1 MSILKTIHTPSDL
14 KRLSPSKFPALCQEL
29 REQIIGVVSNVGG
42 HLASNLGVIE
52 LTVALHYLL
61 DTPKDKIVWDTSNQ
75 AYAHKL
81 LTGRRERFHTLRQ
94 YGGLS
99 GFCKR
104 EESVYDTFNAGH
116 AGTGVSAAYG
126 MVEAREQLGQ
136 KHKVVCV
143 VGDGAM
149 TAGMTLE
156 GLHHAGGTGNDF
168 LVILNDNQMSI
179 SKNVGAISSYLNR
192 TFTGEFYLKM
202 REETNQLLA
211 KIPHIGQ
218 DMQKLA
224 RRAEELARGAILPG
238 LLFEELGFRYAGPID
253 GHNFEHLLP
262 TLENVLKMKGPV
274 LLHVITKKG
283 LGYEPAVQNPVW
295 FHACPAFVR
304 ETGVPAK
311 KAARPSYTQIA
322 IDSLVKLAREDKRIV
337 AITAAMCEG
346 TGLTAFEKEFPN
358 RLFDVGIAEQHAVT
372 FAAGLAAQGMRPV
385 VAMYATFL
393 QRAYDQVVH
402 DVATQNL
409 PVTFCID
416 RGGLVAEDGTTHH
429 GAFDLAYLRH
439 MPNMVVMAPKDEN
452 ELQHMLKTCL
462 QYDGPASVRYPRGIS
477 LGVEM
482 DKVAQNLPIGKSELL
497 RDGQDV
503 AIMAVGVPVW
513 QAVKAAERLGQEGI
527 STAVVN
533 ARFVKPLD
541 QELIAAVAK
550 RVRYVV
556 TVEEGCKLGGFGSAV
571 LESLSDAGVTDVK
584 TRVLGLPD
592 WYIEQG
598 PQDLLR
604 ERYGLTAE
612 GIYNSVKELVGTATS
627 TSDKGQTF
635 SSVIGHLPH
644 GDEQGS

>member
-1 MSILKTIHTPSDL
+1 MSLLKAIHSPGDV
-14 KRLSPSKFPALCQEL
+14 KRLSQEQFPELCQEI
-29 REQIIGVVSNVGG
+29 REQIISVVSHVGG
-42 HLASNLGVIE
+42 HLASNLGVVE

-75 AYAHKL
+75 AYTHKL
-81 LTGRRERFHTLRQ
+81 LTGRREQFHTLRQ

-116 AGTGVSAAYG
+116 AGTGVSAAFG
-126 MVEAREQLGQ
+126 MVEARDQRKE

-156 GLHHAGGTGNDF
+156 GLHHAGGAGKDF

-179 SKNVGAISSYLNR
+179 SKNVGAISAYLNR
-192 TFTGEFYLKM
+192 TFTGEFYARV
-202 REETNQLLA
+202 REETGQLLR
-211 KIPHIGQ
+211 KIPHIGYE
-218 DMQKLA
+218 MEKIA
-224 RRAEELARGAILPG
+224 RRAEELAKGAILPG
-238 LLFEELGFRYAGPID
+238 LLFEELGFQYVGPID

-262 TLENVLKMKGPV
+262 TLENVVRIKGPV

-283 LGYEPAVQNPVW
+283 LGYEPAIANPVW
-295 FHACPAFVR
+295 FHACPSFIR
-304 ETGVPAK
+304 ETGAPAK
-311 KAARPSYTQIA
+311 KAPRPTYTALAVDTLI
-322 IDSLVKLAREDKRIV
+322 KLAKQDKRIV

-346 TGLTAFEKEFPN
+346 TGLNAFEKAFPD
-358 RLFDVGIAEQHAVT
+358 RLYDVGIAEQHAVT
-372 FAAGLAAQGMRPV
+372 FAAGMAAQGMRPV
-385 VAMYATFL
+385 CAIYSTFL
-393 QRAYDQVVH
+393 QRSYDQIVH

-429 GAFDLAYLRH
+429 GAFDFAFLRH
-439 MPNMVVMAPKDEN
+439 VPNMVVMAPKDEN
-452 ELQHMLKTCL
+452 ELQHLIKTALSC
-462 QYDGPASVRYPRGIS
+462 DGPASVRYPRGVS
-477 LGVEM
+477 LGVPM
-482 DKVAQNLPIGKSELL
+482 DEQPTALPVGKGELL
-497 RDGQDV
+497 RDGSDV
-503 AIMAVGVPVW
+503 AIVAIGVTTW
-513 QAVKAAERLGQEGI
+513 QAHKAAERLEQEGI

-541 QELIAAVAK
+541 KDLILAVAK
-550 RVRYVV
+550 RVRYLI
-556 TVEEGCKLGGFGSAV
+556 TVEEGAKMGGFGSAV
-571 LESLSDAGVTDVK
+571 LEAISDEGITHLRTK
-584 TRVLGLPD
+584 ILGLPD

-604 ERYGLTAE
+604 ERYGLTAD
-612 GIYNSVKELVGTATS
+612 GIYESIKELQGKSQPS
-627 TSDKGQTF
+627 TDRF
-635 SSVIGHLPH
+635 SAFAAGVPH

>member
-1 MSILKTIHTPSDL
+1 MSILKTIHSPADL
-14 KRLSPSKFPALCQEL
+14 KRLRPAQFPKLCQEL
-29 REQIIGVVSNVGG
+29 REQIIGAVSSVGG
-42 HLASNLGVIE
+42 HLASNLGVVE

-61 DTPKDKIVWDTSNQ
+61 DTPQDKIVWDTSNQ

-81 LTGRRERFHTLRQ
+81 LTGRREQFHTLRQ

-104 EESVYDTFNAGH
+104 EESIYDTFNAGH

-126 MVEAREQLGQ
+126 MVEARDQQGQ
-136 KHKVVCV
+136 KHKIVCV

-156 GLHHAGGTGNDF
+156 GLHHAGGLGKDF

-192 TFTGEFYLKM
+192 TFTGEFYTKM
-202 REETNQLLA
+202 REETGQLLR
-211 KIPHIGQ
+211 KIPHIGF
-218 DMQKLA
+218 DVEKLA
-224 RRAEELARGAILPG
+224 RRAEELAKGAILPG
-238 LLFEELGFRYAGPID
+238 LLFEELGFRYAGPIN

-283 LGYEPAVQNPVW
+283 LGYEPAEKNPVW
-295 FHACPAFVR
+295 FHACPPFVR

-322 IDSLVKLAREDKRIV
+322 IDSLIRLAREDKRVV

-346 TGLTAFEKEFPN
+346 TGLNAFEKEFPD
-358 RLFDVGIAEQHAVT
+358 RLYDVGIAEQHAVT

-429 GAFDLAYLRH
+429 GAFDYAYLRH
-439 MPNMVVMAPKDEN
+439 MPNMVIMAPKDEN
-452 ELQHMLKTCL
+452 ELQHMLKTGL
-462 QYDGPASVRYPRGIS
+462 QYEGPASVRYPRGVS
-477 LGVEM
+477 MGVPM
-482 DKVAQNLPIGKSELL
+482 DRELKALPVGKAELL
-497 RDGQDV
+497 RDGTDV
-503 AIMAVGVPVW
+503 AIIAIGVSVWPAVN
-513 QAVKAAERLGQEGI
+513 AAEQLNQEGL
-527 STAVVN
+527 STAVIN

-541 QELIAAVAK
+541 EELIVSVAK
-550 RVRYVV
+550 RVRYVI
-556 TVEEGCKLGGFGSAV
+556 TVEEGCKMGGFGSAV
-571 LESLSDAGVTDVK
+571 LEALSDAGVTGVRTK
-584 TRVLGLPD
+584 ILGLPD

-604 ERYGLTAE
+604 ERYGLTTD
-612 GIYNSVKELVGTATS
+612 GIYRGVKELVTKSPIETSEREFISATV
-627 TSDKGQTF
+627 D
-635 SSVIGHLPH
+635 HLPH